1 MMNRVVR
8 LLVASFI
15 TLSSVSLAWGAD
27 DNGSL
32 SEWIKEM
39 PATIDGVMIYRPV
52 EDNGLLQISD
62 IVDLPGLSRETI
74 FVNAMLDIFSNLDS
88 EIETVEKKD
97 YDGMRFCIVRS
108 TPDDE
113 HAATYNYTI
122 AVQTTNDM
130 LTFLVT
136 DISIGY
142 KEKGLI
148 PRTLAIEKMKPYKN
162 ARHKELIEQCAVS
175 ISKYISRLKLAVISQ
190 GKPSVSHWADIRN
203 GQIVKG
209 MNQTEVM
216 LVKGKP
222 TSNRTSN
229 SRVKWMYGNDN
240 VVIFTDG
247 KVTNIIQ

>member
-1 MMNRVVR
+1 MNRVVR
-8 LLVASFI
+8 LLVATFI
-15 TLSSVSLAWGAD
+15 TLSSVPLSWGAD

-39 PATIDGVMIYRPV
+39 PATIDGVTIYRPI
-52 EDNGLLQISD
+52 EDDGLLQISD
-62 IVDLPGLSRETI
+62 IVDLPGKSSETI
-74 FVNAMLDIFSNLDS
+74 FVNTMIDILSNLDS
-88 EIETVEKKD
+88 DIETVEKKD
-97 YDGMRFCIVRS
+97 YDSMRVCVVRS

-122 AVQTTNDM
+122 AIQTTNDM
-130 LTFLVT
+130 MTFLVT
-136 DISIGY
+136 NISIGY
-142 KEKGLI
+142 KEKGVI

-162 ARHKELIEQCAVS
+162 VRHKELIEQCAVS
-175 ISKYISRLKLAVISQ
+175 ISKYVNRLATAVTTQS
-190 GKPSVSHWADIRN
+190 KPSISHWTEIRN

-209 MNQTEVM
+209 MNQTEVI

-247 KVTNIIQ
+247 KVSNIIQ